1 MIELTINGRKIET
14 EKGKTILQ
22 AALDNGIK
30 IPHLCYDKRLVPY
43 GGCRVCIVEIEGER
57 KLEASCATLAT
68 DGMVVWTDTPRV
80 KKVRQTIL
88 ELMLVHHPLDCP
100 VCDKAGEC
108 TLQDLAYE
116 YGKPRERF
124 VRERK
129 HSPSDTKGPLVELTA
144 NRCILCGKC
153 VRICAEHQGRGALGL
168 IGRGFTTVVQP
179 AFGETNE
186 CDYCGQCIDVC
197 PTGAILNKSV
207 KFKARPWFLEEKDTI
222 CPFCSCGCTLTLGVR
237 EGKILRSRG
246 REDRGI
252 SEGNLCGRGR
262 FGFDYIYSGNRLKE
276 PLVRIKGELV
286 PVSWEEALKYVSDC
300 LKYITTVHGPSS
312 VGAIGS
318 PRCTNEDNYILQ
330 KFMREV
336 IGSNNIDSSAAF
348 GYGVA
353 EKAWQKAF
361 GLRGHKVEMKSPLG
375 KEVILVLESDLSVT
389 HPVFGL
395 NILKAKR
402 AGSKL
407 IVADSR
413 ETKLTRNSSKWVRID
428 QGTGVA
434 LLNGIMKIVMD
445 RGLYDNERVS
455 KITGF
460 RELKGALREYTP
472 EKVTRVTGIAEEDLV
487 HIAETLAHAG
497 TRMISLSLGPSENTK
512 SQYTVLAAANLINLL
527 GESPDALQIPAEY
540 ANTVGIYQMGI
551 RPDAGPMYQP
561 VGSAGKDAAEML
573 YGREDPEV
581 HDFRGDDKDIVKF
594 LNQLRSFSALYI
606 MGADPAV
613 TFPNTAEVV
622 RRLKSLDLLVVQDI
636 AFTETAKLAHVVLP
650 ASSWAEKDGT
660 FTNAE
665 GVIQSV
671 HKIVDPPGRSLPDW
685 QILRDLALAMGKDMC
700 IGNREDISKEYLRGL
715 HMSLHG
721 RNIAPCGS
729 HRATPVFHPAH
740 YEPGEEPDREYPL
753 HLVVRDVMQ
762 HTGSMTT
769 RSQSLDLLASEAKLE
784 MSTKDAERFGI
795 LDNAHVRVASRRG
808 KTCLKAVVSDKVLD
822 GAVYVSAHFPHGG
835 VNTLTHLSGNGG
847 TSLDAVRV
855 EKA

>member
-1 MIELTINGRKIET
+1 MIELTINGKKIET

-68 DGMVVWTDTPRV
+68 DGMVVWTDTPKV
-80 KKVRQTIL
+80 KKVRQTVL

-108 TLQDLAYE
+108 NLQDLVYQ

-124 VRERK
+124 VREKK

-168 IGRGFTTVVQP
+168 IGRGFPTVVQP

-197 PTGAILNKSV
+197 PTGAILSKSV
-207 KFKARPWFLEEKDTI
+207 KFKARPWFIEEKDTI
-222 CPFCSCGCTLTLGVR
+222 CPFCSCGCTLTLGIR

-246 REDRGI
+246 KEDSGI

-262 FGFDYIYSGNRLKE
+262 FGFDYIYSGNRIKE
-276 PLVRIKGELV
+276 PMVRIDGELV
-286 PVSWEEALKYVSDC
+286 PVSWEEALKYTSDC

-318 PRCTNEDNYILQ
+318 PRCTNEDNYALQ
-330 KFMREV
+330 KFMREI
-336 IGSNNIDSSAAF
+336 IGSGNIDSSAAF
-348 GYGVA
+348 GYGIA
-353 EKAWQKAF
+353 EKGWKKAF
-361 GLRGHKVEMKSPLG
+361 GLSGHKIDLKSPLG
-375 KEVILVLESDLSVT
+375 KEVILVIESDISVT

-402 AGSKL
+402 EGTKL
-407 IVADSR
+407 IVVDSR
-413 ETKLTRNSSKWVRID
+413 ETKLTRHSTQWIRIK

-434 LLNGIMKIVMD
+434 LLNGIMKVMID
-445 RGLYDNERVS
+445 RGLFDTEHAS

-460 RELKGALREYTP
+460 SELKEALQEYTP
-472 EKVTRVTGIAEEDLV
+472 EEVAKITGITNEEITNL
-487 HIAETLAHAG
+487 AETLARAG
-497 TRMISLSLGPSENTK
+497 TRMLSLSLNASENTK
-512 SQYTVLAAANLINLL
+512 GQNTVLAAANLINLL

-540 ANTVGIYQMGI
+540 ANTFGLYQMGI

-561 VGSAGKDAAEML
+561 FGSAGKDASEML
-573 YGREDPEV
+573 YGDERPKV
-581 HDFRGDDKDIVKF
+581 HDIGRGDRNIAIF
-594 LNQLRSFSALYI
+594 LNQLRDFSALYI

-622 RRLKSLDLLVVQDI
+622 SRLKSLDLLVVQDI

-671 HKIVDPPGRSLPDW
+671 CKIVDPPGQSLPDW
-685 QILRDLALAMGKDMC
+685 QILRDLALSMGKDMG
-700 IGNREDISKEYLRGL
+700 IKNREDISSEYLRRL
-715 HMSLHG
+715 HMLLHG
-721 RNIAPCGS
+721 RDIASRDSGLMTRAFNIA
-729 HRATPVFHPAH
+729 H
-740 YEPGEEPDREYPL
+740 YKHGEEPDGEYPL
-753 HLVVRDVMQ
+753 NMVVRDILQ
-762 HTGSMTT
+762 HAGSMST
-769 RSQSLDLLASEAKLE
+769 RSKSLDLVASEAILE
-784 MSTKDAERFGI
+784 INRKDAEKLGI
-795 LDNAHVRVASRRG
+795 LDSNHVKITSRRG
-808 KTCLKAVVSDKVLD
+808 KAYLKAAISDEVPD
-822 GAVYVSAHFPHGG
+822 GTVYVSAHFPHSG
-835 VNTLTHLSGNGG
+835 VNTLTHLSGNRGIS
-847 TSLDAVRV
+847 TDAVRV
-855 EKA
+855 ETA